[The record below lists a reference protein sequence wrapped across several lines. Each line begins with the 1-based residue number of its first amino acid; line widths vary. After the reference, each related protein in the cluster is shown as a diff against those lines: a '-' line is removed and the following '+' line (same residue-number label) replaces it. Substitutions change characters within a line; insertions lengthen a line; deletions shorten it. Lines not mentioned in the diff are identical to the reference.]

1 MNDDQ
6 SAVPL
11 QLHGASVLV
20 LGATGVLGGRL
31 ADLFHAA
38 GARLT
43 LTGRS
48 PEALA
53 AVAQRLP
60 GSAALLADVRD
71 AETGSRLVEAAVAH
85 GGGLTV
91 LVNAAGVV
99 AFGELADA
107 DQTVIEDLFLTNVLG
122 PLWVA
127 QAAYPA
133 LAASRGVLCQ
143 ITGVVAEHPLAGMAA
158 YGASKAAL
166 SSACAALSRE
176 WAGSGVTVVDARPG
190 HTETGLAGRPLEGTA
205 PRMRSGMDPAAVAGR
220 IMSAIVHRQAEVPS
234 TDFA

>member
-1 MNDDQ
+1 MNDEP
-6 SAVPL
+6 SAAPL
-11 QLHGASVLV
+11 DLQGASVLV
-20 LGATGVLGGRL
+20 LGATGVLGGHL

-53 AVAQRLP
+53 AVAQRLR
-60 GSAALLADVRD
+60 GSAALVADLRD
-71 AETGSRLVEAAVAH
+71 AEAGPRLVEAAVAH
-85 GGGLTV
+85 GGGLDV

-99 AFGELADA
+99 AFGELVGA

-143 ITGVVAEHPLAGMAA
+143 ITGIVAERAVPGMAA
-158 YGASKAAL
+158 YCASKAAM

-176 WAGSGVTVVDARPG
+176 WAGAGVTVVDARPG
-190 HTETGLAGRPLEGTA
+190 HTETGMAGRPLEGTA
-205 PRMRSGMDPAAVAGR
+205 PRMRTGMDPFAVAGR
-220 IMSAIVHRQAEVPS
+220 IMGAIVHRQSEVPS
-234 TDFA
+234 TEFE